1 MGVALAAMMVIVIDH
16 LDQLYTSKDNQRAE
30 STN

>member
-16 LDQLYTSKDNQRAE
+16 LDQLYISKDNRKAE
-30 STN
+30 ST